1 MTVSTWPAGIDKAAR
16 DMTQMQRSSQQI
28 ERALER
34 VKIIQRGAGTLVR
47 PARLAHAPSGYQH
60 ALQPHILEMSPP
72 MMTGNHSACGSGHT
86 GSHSM
91 LDLKHKIPRQIGAS
105 DAGRVLGT

>member
-1 MTVSTWPAGIDKAAR
+1 MWHAGIDKAAR

-47 PARLAHAPSGYQH
+47 PFVVPSG
-60 ALQPHILEMSPP
+60 E
-72 MMTGNHSACGSGHT
+72 
-86 GSHSM
+86 
-91 LDLKHKIPRQIGAS
+91 
-105 DAGRVLGT
+105 